1 MNYPQ
6 ALPAPALRRI
16 TQKTP
21 DTNYPYQRRYDAA
34 ALAGHLPLWP
44 GLKSAVANTCKKC
57 LWHTEN
63 NPLVCG
69 QCPLVALLKNVLAEV
84 PRPGSPCTTNRP
96 PGTWLPGSTPTRSW
110 GHWSIPVAA

>member
-6 ALPAPALRRI
+6 ALPAPAMRRI
-16 TQKTP
+16 KQKTP

-57 LWHTEN
+57 LWHNEN

-84 PRPGSPCTTNRP
+84 P
-96 PGTWLPGSTPTRSW
+96 
-110 GHWSIPVAA
+110 